1 MLARVTLRRVV
12 ACKLKRAFHH
22 HRNYHCHL
30 YRHERGG
37 VFNEARHEDMGKGT
51 TTYLRTYLPMRLTG
65 KGQVELGIRGEY
77 AIDHSYISGSQ
88 TIVDIS

>member
-1 MLARVTLRRVV
+1 
-12 ACKLKRAFHH
+12 
-22 HRNYHCHL
+22 
-30 YRHERGG
+30 
-37 VFNEARHEDMGKGT
+37 MGKGT